1 MSTRIGFYFDYASP
15 FAYLGSTQLAAIA
28 ERAAADGVP
37 VRFELRPVLLGAIFK
52 TIGTPMVPLF
62 AMPQAKQAIV
72 PYELARWSDHFGVPF
87 RFASRFPQNS
97 VKALRMTLAAP
108 ADQQVPLMHALYRL
122 IWVDDGDLS
131 SDDDL
136 RAAAKS
142 VGLDPD
148 QASASTSTDAMKAAL
163 RDATDAA
170 VKAGVFGVPTFDV
183 GGELFWGQDRIEL
196 VEDAIRAR

>member
-1 MSTRIGFYFDYASP
+1 MSHLGSGRVGFYFDYASP
-15 FAYLGSTQLAAIA
+15 FAYLASTQLAAIS
-28 ERAAADGVP
+28 ERTGAT
-37 VRFELRPVLLGAIFK
+37 FELRPVLLGAIFK

-108 ADQQVPLMHALYRL
+108 EDKRLALVHALYRV
-122 IWVDDGDLS
+122 IWSDDGDLS
-131 SDDDL
+131 NDDDL
-136 RAAAKS
+136 RAAARS
-142 VGLDPD
+142 VGVDPD
-148 QASASTSTDAMKAAL
+148 EAIASASRDDMKAAL

-183 GGELFWGQDRIEL
+183 NGELYWGQDRIEL
-196 VEDAIRAR
+196 VEDAIRAG